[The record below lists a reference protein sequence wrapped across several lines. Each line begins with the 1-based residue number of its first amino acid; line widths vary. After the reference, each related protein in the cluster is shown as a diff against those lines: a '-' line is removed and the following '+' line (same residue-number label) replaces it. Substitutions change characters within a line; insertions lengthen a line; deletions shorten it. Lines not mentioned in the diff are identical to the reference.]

1 VNPRDLVGRACPEIS
16 YLGGLFY
23 FAPQTLARAAE
34 LGLSPS
40 QFYFVGRAGV
50 LGNVSAAVADS
61 ALGYFAP
68 SVVVRHWDTASQ
80 VLPPSEIAA
89 AYLEC
94 CRDFG
99 RHYLGGED
107 WLGQF
112 CAAAELVLNAASPVA
127 LPLFAAVKALP
138 LADDLAAKAM
148 QLVTFLREF
157 RGGVHLMAI
166 VASGLEPRVAHWLT
180 RPDAWENFGY
190 RPSDIPEVGEEHRE
204 SLMRAD
210 KLTDQLTVPAFSVL
224 DESATE
230 ALLTGLEAMRFRLP
244 LPEFPD

>member
-1 VNPRDLVGRACPEIS
+1 VNVGELVGRACPEIS

-40 QFYFVGRAGV
+40 QFYFVGRTGV

-68 SVVVRHWDTASQ
+68 SVVVRHWDAASK

-94 CRDFG
+94 CREFG

-112 CAAAELVLNAASPVA
+112 CAAAELVLNAASPLA

-138 LADDLAAKAM
+138 LAEDFAARAM

-157 RGGVHLMAI
+157 RGGLHLMAI

-190 RPSDIPEVGEEHRE
+190 QPSDIPEVGEEHRE
-204 SLMRAD
+204 RLMRAD
-210 KLTDQLTVPAFSVL
+210 KLTDQLTAPAFSVL
-224 DESATE
+224 DEPATE
-230 ALLTGLEAMRFRLP
+230 GLLSGLAIMRVRLP
-244 LPEFPD
+244 LPEFPG

>member
-1 VNPRDLVGRACPEIS
+1 MNAGDLAGRACPEIS

-50 LGNVSAAVADS
+50 LGNVSAVVADS

-94 CRDFG
+94 CREFG
-99 RHYLGGED
+99 RHYLNGDD

-112 CAAAELVLNAASPVA
+112 CAAAEPVLNAANAVA
-127 LPLFAAVKALP
+127 LPLFAAVKAQP
-138 LADDLAAKAM
+138 LAEDLAARAM
-148 QLVTFLREF
+148 QLVTVLREF

-190 RPSDIPEVGEEHRE
+190 QPSDIPEVGEEHRE
-204 SLMRAD
+204 RLMRAD
-210 KLTDQLTVPAFSVL
+210 KLTDQLTAPAFSVL
-224 DESATE
+224 DEPATE
-230 ALLTGLEAMRFRLP
+230 ALMTGLEVMRVRLP
-244 LPEFPD
+244 LPDFPG

>member
-1 VNPRDLVGRACPEIS
+1 VNVGELVGRACPEIS

-68 SVVVRHWDTASQ
+68 SVVVRHWDAASK

-94 CRDFG
+94 CREFG
-99 RHYLGGED
+99 CHYLGGED

-112 CAAAELVLNAASPVA
+112 CAAAELVLNAASPLA

-138 LADDLAAKAM
+138 LAEDFAARAM

-157 RGGVHLMAI
+157 RGGLHLMAI

-190 RPSDIPEVGEEHRE
+190 QPSDIPEVGEEHRE
-204 SLMRAD
+204 RLMRAD
-210 KLTDQLTVPAFSVL
+210 KLTDQLTAPAFSVL
-224 DESATE
+224 DEPATE
-230 ALLTGLEAMRFRLP
+230 GLLSGLAIMRVRLP
-244 LPEFPD
+244 LPEFPG